1 MENCE
6 RKKFHVQDAK
16 GSSLEHFIQ
25 NKIKGSRK
33 FREILNKKRK
43 NTAEKEIAKMT
54 QVKTYANLTG
64 TVNTPLI
71 RVKCMLGAWNNFS
84 LPGKIRTF
92 LFKFY
97 NNTLGLNS
105 RVAKFNNT
113 VDPGCTFCSLTNTRP
128 VCKES
133 FAHLFYYCETTNK
146 IIAEFFQRYFT
157 IDTPDTNTFFSG
169 NISIKEDENQSL
181 QLVLDVLR
189 FHIWTCKLEK
199 KIPVI
204 SNLFSEINDTMGTI
218 YAASNK
224 IKNKAN
230 SCDFFSRNGE

>member
-1 MENCE
+1 MRE
-6 RKKFHVQDAK
+6 KKFHVQDAK

-64 TVNTPLI
+64 TVNTLLI

-113 VDPGCTFCSLTNTRP
+113 VDPGCTFYSLSNTRP

-133 FAHLFYYCETTNK
+133 FSHLFYHCETTNK

-157 IDTPDTNTFFSG
+157 INTPDTNIFFSG

-181 QLVLDVLR
+181 QLALDVLR
-189 FHIWTCKLEK
+189 YHIWTCKLEK

-204 SNLFSEINDTMGTI
+204 SSLFSEINDTMGTI
-218 YAASNK
+218 YAASTK